1 MRGGRSVRRLGSP
14 LPSLLS
20 LFPLTYLFLCP
31 LSFALSPPPLERLVA
46 TRALPPHI
54 SGRFRDLADLQ
65 QSPDGGYYA
74 FDRRAHAV
82 HRINAAWTA
91 SAPVITIGQAKG
103 ELLQPSAFD
112 AAGDLFAVS
121 DAPFGVDRI
130 QVFYKDGTMLGAFQP
145 RIRSLPRVT
154 IGATVMNGAGS
165 LTMAG
170 ESVLIGEPDS
180 GWLVSRYSV
189 EGTLDQRFG
198 RLRATGHEH
207 DPDVQIGLN
216 TGFPLAAA
224 DGGYW
229 FVFQAGVPLLQKY
242 DAAGTLQFERHIEGP
257 ELDPIVQ
264 ALPDTWPRRQVAD
277 GRELPLILPS
287 VQAAAVAPDGGVW
300 IALSIPYVYVFDA
313 SGEKTRVVQL
323 EGAGTISP
331 SSLAFTRD
339 GRLLVTPGGYA
350 FDVSTPARNRAA
362 PGSTR

>member
-1 MRGGRSVRRLGSP
+1 VPSALAQRRV
-14 LPSLLS
+14 
-20 LFPLTYLFLCP
+20 
-31 LSFALSPPPLERLVA
+31 ERLIA
-46 TRALPPHI
+46 ARALPPEVA
-54 SGRFRDLADLQ
+54 GRFRDLADLQ
-65 QSPDGGYYA
+65 EAPDGGYYA

-91 SAPVITIGQAKG
+91 SAPIVSIGQAKG

-130 QVFYKDGTMLGAFQP
+130 QVFFKDGTMLGAFQP
-145 RIRSLPRVT
+145 RVRSLPRVT
-154 IGATVMNGAGS
+154 IGAAVMNGAGS

-189 EGTLDQRFG
+189 EGALEQSFG
-198 RLRATGHEH
+198 RLRATGHEN
-207 DPDVQIGLN
+207 DPDVHMGLN

-229 FVFQAGVPLLQKY
+229 FVFQAGVPLLRKY
-242 DAAGTLQFERHIEGP
+242 DAAGTLQFERHIEGA
-257 ELDPIVQ
+257 ELDPVVQ
-264 ALPDTWPRRQVAD
+264 ALPDNWPRRQIAD
-277 GRELPLILPS
+277 DRELPLILPN
-287 VQAAAVAPDGGVW
+287 VQAAAVAPDGSVW

-331 SSLAFTRD
+331 SSLAFTRA
-339 GRLLVTPGGYA
+339 GRLLVTPGGYE
-350 FDVSTPARNRAA
+350 FDVSVPARNRAA
-362 PGSTR
+362 PGSTQ